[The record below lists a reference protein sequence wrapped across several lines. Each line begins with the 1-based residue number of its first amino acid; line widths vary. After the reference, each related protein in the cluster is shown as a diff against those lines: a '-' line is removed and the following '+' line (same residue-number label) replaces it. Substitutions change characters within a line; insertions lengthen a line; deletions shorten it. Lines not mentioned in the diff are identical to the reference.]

1 MINNITK
8 VFGLTIL
15 SVAML
20 TACHKEVDCQING
33 LAIDKSLIGVDRDTI
48 LSKIGEPEK
57 SAIAIKGFDELTF
70 SVGKKHYA
78 VVLRYKLKNDKYYVF
93 DQKCVKVNVRLEL
106 SNYVIWH

>member
-20 TACHKEVDCQING
+20 TACQKEVDCQING
-33 LAIDKSLIGVDRDTI
+33 LAIDKSIIGVDRDTI

-57 SAIAIKGFDELTF
+57 SAIAMKDFDEFTF
-70 SVGKKHYA
+70 SAGKKHYA

-93 DQKCVKVNVRLEL
+93 DQKCVKVKARLEL